1 MDKMKQ
7 FIEAVKDNRAYD
19 WILNNGYGMDKSEL
33 IRIIAEFVY
42 VVHSDVWLTE
52 SDKDII
58 RKGVAENLKEH
69 YQLPDIYFEEDELEI
84 ENGMVKIPTDLLDD
98 FVQDIFLVVGL
109 VNTDERT
116 TVKMKSMDADY
127 IYCEIID

>member
-19 WILNNGYGMDKSEL
+19 WILNNGYSMDKSEL

-69 YQLPDIYFEEDELEI
+69 YELPDICFEEGELEV
-84 ENGMVKIPTDLLDD
+84 ENNMVKIPTDLLDD
-98 FVQDIFLVVGL
+98 FVQDNFLVLGL
-109 VNTDERT
+109 VHTDEST